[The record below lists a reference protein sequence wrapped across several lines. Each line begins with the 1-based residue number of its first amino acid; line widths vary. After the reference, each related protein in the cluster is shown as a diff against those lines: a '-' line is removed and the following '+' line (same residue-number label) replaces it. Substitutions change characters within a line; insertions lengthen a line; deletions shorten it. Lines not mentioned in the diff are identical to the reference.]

1 MLALAATNAVG
12 VVLFGTLYAMAG
24 ARVLTQFAF
33 LACLLVLFTLMTG
46 LWVRTESR
54 HRGLEVVRRLGR
66 IVIGLLVV
74 VVVTPAVVLAP
85 LFWLDEQVPREAG
98 LHAARGGVMALVL
111 ITLILVVLMN
121 VAGSLVAAGWAV
133 FARRP
138 SGRIPA

>member
-24 ARVLTQFAF
+24 ARVLSQFAF

-46 LWVRTESR
+46 LWVRTEAR
-54 HRGLEVVRRLGR
+54 HRGLAVVRRFAR
-66 IVIGLLVV
+66 IVFGLLVV
-74 VVVTPAVVLAP
+74 VAVTPALVLAP
-85 LFWLDEQVPREAG
+85 LFWLDEQLPPEIG

-111 ITLILVVLMN
+111 VTLILVVLMN
-121 VAGSLVAAGWAV
+121 LAGALLAAGRAA

-138 SGRIPA
+138 SPRRA

>member
-24 ARVLTQFAF
+24 ARVLSQFAF